1 MEDRDT
7 LSWGPGRHAG
17 TKRDPTLPNILQQTF
32 PKKYLNFR
40 VRWIRY
46 KETGLQHEIA
56 LADKMSMRIYMITIE
71 GENINSRARRGD
83 SMGNG
88 WFYRLKVDAF

>member
-1 MEDRDT
+1 MKDRDT

-56 LADKMSMRIYMITIE
+56 LADKISMRIHIGVVIFK
-71 GENINSRARRGD
+71 S
-83 SMGNG
+83 
-88 WFYRLKVDAF
+88 LL